1 MLAPVVPCTLL
12 VISYRVANCP
22 PAEWPAT
29 TILVRFGKTSLSESL
44 RMISSTKSNEEIVG
58 FVGDIPPDRHEFWP
72 SGHTTSLA
80 DGLSCPAMNRGAMM
94 IVLSS
99 APARKPAAV
108 LVSK

>member
-1 MLAPVVPCTLL
+1 MLTPGVPCTLF
-12 VISYRVANCP
+12 VISYRVATWP

-29 TILVRFGKTSLSESL
+29 TIFVRFGKIFLSASL
-44 RMISSTKSNEEIVG
+44 RTISSKKSNDEIVG

-72 SGHTTSLA
+72 SGHMISLA
-80 DGLSCPAMNRGAMM
+80 DGLSWPAMNRGATMM
-94 IVLSS
+94 VLSS